1 MASRLWIDKY
11 RPQSLGELDY
21 HEELNNLLRNLATSS
36 EIPHLLFY
44 GPPGAGKKTRVLALL
59 EEIFGS
65 GVHRIKHEVRTF
77 KQNSTSFEVNIQQ
90 SNFHIDLTP
99 SDVAQ
104 KDKVVVQQ
112 VIKEIGSSR
121 APDSRVAFKAVI
133 LNQADYL
140 THEAQAA
147 LRRTLEKYTSTTRLI
162 LICNSLCRVIAP
174 LRSRCL
180 NIRVPAPS
188 CDQIAS
194 ILTKISEGEGIQ
206 VAPEFID
213 KLVGQSD
220 RNLRKAIMSLQT
232 ASLKHGRLTP
242 GTPVSVPEWEKQIR
256 EVAMNAI
263 DEQTPRR
270 LKLIRTKL
278 YEILSCCIPPNTIF
292 GFLSNVLVNSC
303 SDGSIKYSIIDHAA
317 KYQKQMQ
324 QGSKPIVHLE
334 AFLARFMTIYRQHLT
349 RSAFS

>member
-11 RPQSLGELDY
+11 RPQNLEELDY
-21 HEELNNLLRNLATSS
+21 HIELKNLLKNLASSS

-44 GPPGAGKKTRVLALL
+44 GPPGGGKKTRVLALL

-65 GVHRIKHEVRTF
+65 GVHRLKHEVRTF
-77 KQNSTSFEVNIQQ
+77 KHNSSAFEVNLQQ

-104 KDKVVVQQ
+104 KDKIVVQQ

-121 APDSRVAFKAVI
+121 APDSRVAFKAVV

-188 CDQIAS
+188 CDEIAT
-194 ILTKISEGEGIQ
+194 ILHKISAGEGIQ

-213 KLVGQSD
+213 KLVGSCD

-232 ASLKHGRLTP
+232 ASLKHGRLTA
-242 GTPVSVPEWEKQIR
+242 GTALTVPEWEKHVR
-256 EVAMNAI
+256 EVAQNAI
-263 DEQTPRR
+263 DEQSPRR
-270 LKLIRTKL
+270 LKVIRSKL
-278 YEILSCCIPPNTIF
+278 YEILACCIPPNTVF
-292 GFLSNVLVNSC
+292 SFLSNALLNSC
-303 SDGSIKYSIIDHAA
+303 NGEIKYSIIEQAA
-317 KYQKQMQ
+317 RYQKQMQ
-324 QGSKPIVHLE
+324 QGTKPIVHLE
-334 AFLARFMTIYRQHLT
+334 AFLARFMSLYKKHLT
-349 RSAFS
+349 RTAFS

>member
-11 RPQSLGELDY
+11 RPQNLEQLDY
-21 HEELNNLLRNLATSS
+21 HAELNSLLKNLASSS

-59 EEIFGS
+59 EEIFGG
-65 GVHRIKHEVRTF
+65 GVHRLKHEVRTF
-77 KQNSTSFEVNIQQ
+77 KHNSTAFEVNLQQ

-104 KDKVVVQQ
+104 KDKIVVQQ

-121 APDSRVAFKAVI
+121 APDSRVAFKAVV

-188 CDQIAS
+188 CDEIAN
-194 ILTKISEGEGIQ
+194 ILHKISASEGIHCEP
-206 VAPEFID
+206 AFID
-213 KLVGQSD
+213 KLVGACD
-220 RNLRKAIMSLQT
+220 RNLRKGIMSLQT
-232 ASLKHGRLTP
+232 AHLKHGKLSGATP
-242 GTPVSVPEWEKQIR
+242 LAVPEWEKHIR
-256 EVAMNAI
+256 EVAQNAI

-270 LKLIRTKL
+270 LKVIRTKL
-278 YEILSCCIPPNTIF
+278 YEILACCIPPNTIF
-292 GFLSNVLVNSC
+292 SFLCNALISTC
-303 SDGSIKYSIIDHAA
+303 SGDIRYSIIEQAA
-317 KYQKQMQ
+317 KYQRQMQ
-324 QGSKPIVHLE
+324 LGTKPIVHLE
-334 AFLARFMTIYRQHLT
+334 AFLARFMSLYKKHLT
-349 RSAFS
+349 RTAFS